1 MGLFVL
7 YMTLNLFTSLWLLT
21 IAKENELISL
31 GLELSANSS
40 ALPSITI
47 LKATSGALTERFGCR
62 ERQLRKWSLIN
73 ALTRAFI
80 CTAHT
85 ESVGVGL
92 VSQAFVKHP
101 IAITAAVERLL
112 ADVFFLGFFS
122 WWQIDGGCITTQ
134 HWKILVAQ
142 IFVLVLK
149 KKHKNI
155 NLT

>member
-1 MGLFVL
+1 MCLFVL
-7 YMTLNLFTSLWLLT
+7 YKTLNLFTSIWLLT

-31 GLELSANSS
+31 GSELSANSF
-40 ALPSITI
+40 ALASITI
-47 LKATSGALTERFGCR
+47 LKATSGAFRELCGAR
-62 ERQLRKWSLIN
+62 ERQLRVWFLIN
-73 ALTRAFI
+73 ALTHAFI

-92 VSQAFVKHP
+92 VIQAFVKHP

-112 ADVFFLGFFS
+112 ADIFFLGFFS
-122 WWQIDGGCITTQ
+122 WWQIDRGCITTQ

-149 KKHKNI
+149 KDIKI
-155 NLT
+155 SI